1 MEDVLARQVRISTAE
16 AIAAGLL
23 DPSVAELV
31 KSRSGGRKKAK
42 VQKKAKD
49 PAEALVKGKPKRRR
63 SVSRPAVHPKISAGP
78 AGTGTFELDGQGLI
92 CNADFLFDL
101 VPVPK
106 ERPRV
111 VKDPATE
118 KTFGYTP
125 ARTKHFTVEVARVIN
140 HVFGARKP
148 IEGPVRI
155 DMTFVMQVPKSWPK
169 WKREAAVDGL
179 IAPTGRPDMDNL
191 EKALLDAFNE
201 TLIVDD
207 AFVIERRARKIYGD
221 VPQIMAQVR
230 QTGQCDLNA
239 KREAVEA
246 LRCLL
251 SKKTPEK

>member
-1 MEDVLARQVRISTAE
+1 MARQVRLSTAE

-23 DPSVAELV
+23 DPSVADLV
-31 KSRSGGRKKAK
+31 KSKSGGRKKTK
-42 VQKKAKD
+42 THKKPDNPEK
-49 PAEALVKGKPKRRR
+49 PPVKGKIKRRR
-63 SVSRPAVHPKISAGP
+63 SVSRPAVHPKVSAGP
-78 AGTGTFELDGQGLI
+78 AGTGTFKLDGEGKI
-92 CNADFLFDL
+92 CSADFLFDL

-111 VKDPATE
+111 VKDPTTD

-140 HVFGARKP
+140 HVFGPRSP
-148 IEGPVRI
+148 VEGPVRI

-207 AFVIERRARKIYGD
+207 AFVIERLARKIYGD
-221 VPQIMAQVR
+221 VPQIMAHVE

-246 LRCLL
+246 LRCLIT
-251 SKKTPEK
+251 KKTQEK